1 MRPGLLGVVA
11 VAGVVVLI
19 ILCTVPSPDAELAG
33 LIGRRHRHSVVR
45 PERVAWRRHPLHPVS
60 WPSRVV
66 VGMGLHVGIGIVGR
80 VTGARRAGRHVRA
93 WRIEHFRGRGVVHR
107 VHAWVAGVAWMSWMM
122 HLLSIVRVGRRHPV
136 GIHLWRRWSVRVV
149 VLWSPL
155 GRWVVTER
163 RLSMRRRAL
172 VVMLVVRVQDT
183 WRIWK
188 LRILEMS
195 ASHLL
200 LLDTPL

>member
-1 MRPGLLGVVA
+1 MRLGPLGVVA

-33 LIGRRHRHSVVR
+33 LIGGKRVWGRRHRHSVVR

-66 VGMGLHVGIGIVGR
+66 VGMGLHVGIVLLLGIGIVGR

-107 VHAWVAGVAWMSWMM
+107 VHAWVAGVAWMC
-122 HLLSIVRVGRRHPV
+122 LL
-136 GIHLWRRWSVRVV
+136 
-149 VLWSPL
+149 
-155 GRWVVTER
+155 
-163 RLSMRRRAL
+163 
-172 VVMLVVRVQDT
+172 
-183 WRIWK
+183 
-188 LRILEMS
+188 
-195 ASHLL
+195 
-200 LLDTPL
+200 